1 MAHSTAEQTRR
12 KQALR
17 VWLRM
22 LSATIR
28 IEKRVRSFLK
38 REFDSTL
45 PRFDILAEL
54 ERETAP
60 ITMSEL
66 TQHLLVTNG
75 NVTGLVNRLVEDGLV
90 ARDADPVDRRVQRVI
105 LTDAGR
111 TAFCAMAESHE
122 KLIDSFFTSL
132 SDRQMD
138 MLLQLTTALNNGL
151 RGNTEDED

>member
-1 MAHSTAEQTRR
+1 MAHSKAEQTRK

-22 LSATIR
+22 LSATTR

-45 PRFDILAEL
+45 PRFDVLAEL
-54 ERETAP
+54 DRETVP

-66 TQHLLVTNG
+66 TEHLLVTNG

-111 TAFCAMAESHE
+111 AAFRAMAESHE
-122 KLIDSFFTSL
+122 KLIDSFFSSL
-132 SDRQMD
+132 SDQQMD

-151 RGNTEDED
+151 RGNAEDED

>member
-1 MAHSTAEQTRR
+1 MANSTAGKTRQ

-22 LSATIR
+22 LSATTR

-45 PRFDILAEL
+45 PRFDVLAEL
-54 ERETAP
+54 DRETAP

-66 TQHLLVTNG
+66 TEHLLVTNG

-105 LTDAGR
+105 LTGAGR
-111 TAFCAMAESHE
+111 KAFRGMAESHE
-122 KLIDSFFTSL
+122 RLIDSFFSSL
-132 SDRQMD
+132 SDQQMD

-151 RGNTEDED
+151 RGNTEDDD

>member
-1 MAHSTAEQTRR
+1 M
-12 KQALR
+12 
-17 VWLRM
+17 WLRM